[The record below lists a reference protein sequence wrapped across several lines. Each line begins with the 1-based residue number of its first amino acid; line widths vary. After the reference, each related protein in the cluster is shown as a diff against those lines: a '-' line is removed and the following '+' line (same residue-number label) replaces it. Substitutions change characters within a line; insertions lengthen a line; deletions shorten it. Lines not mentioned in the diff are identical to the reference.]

1 MGGQTSTAKKPAPAV
16 TTSPA
21 RPPPN
26 ASVFTPAYTPATPAY
41 LGTYDDDLGVCT
53 MEPPGGALESRVEI
67 PPQLRLDAPAP
78 PPQSSLDLRSAA
90 KVPDDTKKKTAPDAQ
105 GKDPVAADAAN
116 NLALATGSQP
126 TDTAGPSGKPGSGD
140 GGSGQASAPAKEA
153 TQASDEGTER
163 RPAPRALPRAGIP
176 ETGPVALRWAAVQLS
191 VTAPPY
197 LASPTLGVEPTK
209 PPAAP
214 GDKQQQPLPKL
225 PDYRGAYARAI
236 DGGARFHALIVGAA
250 RRLASQ
256 ARDQNEEYRRRQ
268 ESTLAVTL
276 RSFDDRLNFN
286 RTSLRTGRDILLS
299 KVQSQAWSLRAGVSS
314 AASTAHGKL
323 TSQVS
328 GYRTQ
333 IDGLRTS
340 GDAVVQ
346 RAFGGIADV
355 ETTGLAASKALV
367 DMKTAIPDRF
377 DIADSYPKMA
387 ARNEAVRTFLPLR
400 VDKLR
405 TNIDDTRKK
414 VTASLTESFACLKC
428 NIDSSR
434 QAFEYSTMIVEKP
447 AHAAVD
453 AAAAGGYKAID
464 SAAVQL
470 TLAIE
475 ESFARSD
482 VGLVEQHRAMRA
494 GAVGNAQEIARQER
508 AALADAAMRQ
518 VAALSAVAGAQ
529 ATAGA
534 KVRDTLARDKT
545 LAEPAFASSVTQA
558 STRFAQNIGNVGK
571 VHPRSTAEAA
581 DKLHAGRMQ
590 RAAGYERGQA
600 ASMLA
605 TERSFEKIV
614 TDSLAALGRHIAET
628 LGSLESVPGD
638 VRKSCDGSLQPLD
651 DAFFNGLADYRDSIA
666 RLSASV
672 EAVLSLQAPTE
683 VTPSKKREQKD
694 NGKDVKDV
702 KGDKAGGKGKQ
713 ASTIPPPPAPPASC
727 AGCPPPQQK
736 DKAAKKEEGN
746 SPDLTKN
753 QAGDGQTSKVDAN
766 NNNASA
772 GSDSKAGGVCQ
783 VQAPN
788 PKSPDEFIKSNR
800 KIAQNPWG
808 VAPFA
813 AFVESSFDKVCQEV
827 NKRADTIH
835 AKMSWS
841 STNRKGITEQLKGI
855 TKLQGVAIEHYY
867 NFVYD
872 PDLREAIDSQLRS
885 KWSTRKTNNNNVA
898 EAINALNGDPAA
910 SAFSGLTAAFNWS
923 NEFDR
928 AKQILLDMTPAQ
940 LEQMRNDHGD
950 ELKGFA
956 NELDGTQKEIFLA
969 LIAGHPEEARAIELR
984 GELDKNDYKEKQK
997 RADDNDKLVETALN
1011 EGYTDAAYMDKDATT
1026 ADAFGLGKG
1035 AGEALTYDLEDKQAV
1050 EDKRQE
1056 HIQKM
1061 ETAFGFLPGVIEM
1074 GGGTQST
1081 MAGSALYYYAT
1092 RTPDW
1097 NLDYYRRYPPPPGS
1111 PAHDRMKQLEAAPPS
1126 PYRQE
1131 MASQNKL
1138 VIEMMLRHG
1147 PNSDQAKGARLLKER
1162 QRTGEQKP
1170 EDLDKALHVGL
1181 GDAREGGGYGQKEAD
1196 RRAKGREDS
1205 EKERDKIFLLSEQFR
1220 AQLGID
1226 PLTPV
1231 ATNAKD
1237 ARAAVQADIEKN
1249 YPKDDKARAVA
1260 LGILESD
1267 SGNLDAV
1274 VEYAASK
1281 EKTELLTTYLGRR
1294 DRQEIKKFTENY
1306 NATHPV
1312 SIEKR
1317 LGLFD
1322 EHWSMGNMNGA
1333 VFSGDKANKL
1343 EIAWMGVPANTKER
1357 SEVALRIM
1365 DQAIDQA
1372 GALGSFLASGEYEAL
1387 KANARLLREKMGVT
1401 PDMVDSHGEIRTH
1414 DPLTGLPVEYGHFDK
1429 NGELRQEY
1437 KGDKNALS
1445 VAMGMAQMYAD
1456 NYNEATDRIAG
1467 FVTMALVIAA
1477 AVITTALTGGAAAS
1491 IWLPMLVTAGAGL
1504 VGIGLTAAIKGG
1516 RYGRDDLVR
1525 DLAMTVVQTL
1535 TAGIGAAG
1543 SVAARGGMPAL
1554 RAVASRGVSQGFRIS
1569 EKALEKFVICK
1580 GGTLAASASFG
1591 AELGIAA
1598 GSGALSGGVV
1608 AALDPANKESG
1619 EYGSRILGGMFRGA
1633 AGSMVGAGVARGVST
1648 GLGAVGNRIAGA
1660 AASRSASSALAN
1672 GMSREQA
1679 VEQALLAARRAQW
1692 VSGGITR
1699 ALASGASGST
1709 SRMTELGLEGK
1720 ASWDEILAEGRTAFI
1735 QNMLQGAIEHVADPG
1750 VRIPYGKGAKLTEGD
1765 LRKLPSWQRDEYE
1778 HTRAMAE
1785 GAVGKAYDKPA
1796 AAPDKQPAA
1805 PRRGP
1810 SEPPEPVND
1819 NERRAAATASGE
1831 HDGRTVPARPRDE
1844 PGGPPSGRPLTEE
1857 PGSLAPGARAHEEP
1871 EVRARLRSVDGRD
1884 DDPADRGEITKK
1896 IKLMR
1901 LSELLTSTEPRL
1913 GPISDTVDMTPDML
1927 RGGRSIPELS
1937 SFRATDPKDPVAA
1950 RRNYEALRAN
1960 DPHREVL
1967 LARNLTTGEF
1977 MVIQGGP
1984 HSVESPPHGWV
1995 TERHSHPRLIS
2006 DVANERLVRAMP
2018 SATDGDLVVLK
2029 GELDRLHATVPA
2041 GTTVRRDSVIDT
2053 NINGVHGQTLF
2064 SISRTGDQYT
2074 ITVSFRPPQEGVRS
2088 LGPYKSIADYEKAA
2102 FKLTGVDFSQPGD
2115 KTVRTVTGP
2124 RAAIGE
2130 ALTAQQRADADF
2142 IAQRAGLAEPPGPAR
2157 RAAGPE
2163 DVPDAPALRALT
2175 RGEAIERV
2183 RAMGLVDRQD
2193 SMVRLHN
2200 ILNDSS
2206 LPPESRSLIARMVLE
2221 ATRESMI
2228 RNGKLDDGDE
2238 LMLFFHGA
2246 EADQFRGYREGGID
2260 MRRGP
2265 GSHAD
2270 DDVGPGLYMSQ
2281 DFQSAERYIASGG
2294 AVTPFL
2300 VTRKQLGNVVDLRP
2314 GSLLRGH
2321 WESFF
2326 ARNAPMFGDLAA
2338 ATMLRGPGGFR
2349 LASGDPLPITAGGF
2363 GLFGMGKQRRGEL
2376 VAAFLAEVAQNP
2388 AFPDD
2393 IRRAAAQPHLIMT
2406 DLGGPATY
2414 GNDRGFITDQAAFR
2428 TQEIA
2433 DLINKQMGFGRF
2445 AANDNDPASPR
2456 MRAVMAAAPPPEP
2469 DATRQIA
2476 GGMLRGLRGGA
2487 FDPEGH
2493 LAILMRLAPEATTDF
2508 FARVARAARRGD
2520 TPAPNEEDL
2529 MRMTLEMRA
2538 RGAPPDLVATVRNR
2552 FMAIADPEHG
2562 LYLRVA
2568 EAGIQSGFG
2577 AGLRGRLDEAFERR
2591 AALEAARKFGFRGA
2605 VGADRQ
2611 LVRDRLQRDGD
2622 AVLRLMLD
2630 GGTDRERAIR
2640 YARERVRQGEPLADA
2655 LRDGLALVT
2664 AFDSTGF
2671 AKVRDR
2677 VDRQL
2682 ASVNRSSRVLAD
2694 LVRNRPDR
2702 LLGLAHTNPD
2712 HLAAMYVDLV
2722 FKRAASG
2729 QFAPPTPERLGRY
2742 VGSRMISNLLPVA
2755 SEMSVVW
2762 SLHEMGLTLLKADA
2776 AQRGG
2781 ANRPGL
2787 DIVAFGLLNGPRPPR
2802 GPVHVMVADDKAYRR
2817 SDGLGINE
2825 LQGVSAMQGRRY
2837 GENLRTTALEI
2848 RAGVARLRAAGLGA
2862 DPEYRQYMDG
2872 AIAAAR
2878 QMEKAGKA
2886 ILRIPVPAKD
2896 PAKTARIQSW
2906 IYARAIAK
2914 IMEANNITQVITSR
2928 HGNINALARWLRWQG
2943 FVLEEEYLW
2952 RLAAMGA
2959 FGALRER

>member
-16 TTSPA
+16 TSSSA

-26 ASVFTPAYTPATPAY
+26 ASTFTPAYTPETPAY
-41 LGTYDDDLGVCT
+41 LGTYDEDLGVCT
-53 MEPPGGALESRVEI
+53 MEPPGGALESRMEI

-78 PPQSSLDLRSAA
+78 LPQSSLDMRAAA
-90 KVPDDTKKKTAPDAQ
+90 KVPDETKKTTDPAAQ
-105 GKDPVAADAAN
+105 EKDPAAADAAD
-116 NLALATGSQP
+116 NLAATGSKP
-126 TDTAGPSGKPGSGD
+126 AGNAAPSGQPGSADGSSGQAGAAPAAKEAPQSGD
-140 GGSGQASAPAKEA
+140 G
-153 TQASDEGTER
+153 EGTEQ
-163 RPAPRALPRAGIP
+163 RPAPRALPRAAIP
-176 ETGPVALRWAAVQLS
+176 ETGPVALRWGPVQLS
-191 VTAPPY
+191 VNAPAY
-197 LASPTLGVEPTK
+197 VASPTLGVEPTK
-209 PPAAP
+209 PPAPA
-214 GDKQQQPLPKL
+214 GDKQQAPVPRL
-225 PDYRGAYARAI
+225 PDYRAAYARAI

-250 RRLASQ
+250 RKLASQ
-256 ARDQNEEYRRRQ
+256 ARDQNEEYRRRL
-268 ESTLAVTL
+268 ESTLAITL
-276 RSFDDRLNFN
+276 RSFDDGLNFN

-299 KVQSQAWSLRAGVSS
+299 KVRSQTWSLRGRVSS

-340 GDAVVQ
+340 GDGVVQ

-355 ETTGLAASKALV
+355 DKTGLDASKALV
-367 DMKTAIPDRF
+367 DMKKAIPERF
-377 DIADSYPKMA
+377 DITDSYPKMA

-414 VTASLTESFACLKC
+414 VTASLTESFACLRC

-447 AHAAVD
+447 AHDAVD

-464 SAAVQL
+464 AAADQL
-470 TLAIE
+470 TLAIQ

-482 VGLVEQHRAMRA
+482 AGLVEQHRAMRT
-494 GAVGNAQEIARQER
+494 GAIGNAQEIARQER

-518 VAALSAVAGAQ
+518 VSALSAVAGAQ

-558 STRFAQNIGNVGK
+558 ATRFSQNIGNVGK

-590 RAAGYERGQA
+590 RAASYERGQA
-600 ASMLA
+600 ATVLT

-614 TDSLAALGRHIAET
+614 TDSLTALERHISET
-628 LGSLESVPGD
+628 LGSLQSVPAD
-638 VRKSCDGSLQPLD
+638 VRKSCDSSLQPLD

-683 VTPSKKREQKD
+683 VTPSEKREQKD
-694 NGKDVKDV
+694 QGKDVKDV
-702 KGDKAGGKGKQ
+702 KDGKGDKDGKAGGKDKQ
-713 ASTIPPPPAPPASC
+713 ASKIPPPPAPPASC
-727 AGCPPPQQK
+727 AGCPPPQPK
-736 DKAAKKEEGN
+736 DKAAKKQEGN
-746 SPDLTKN
+746 SPDLTQN
-753 QAGDGQTSKVDAN
+753 PTGDGQTSKVDASN
-766 NNNASA
+766 NNTSS

-788 PKSPDEFIKSNR
+788 PRSPDEFIKSNR
-800 KIAQNPWG
+800 KIALNPWG

-813 AFVESSFDKVCQEV
+813 AFVEGSFDKICQEV
-827 NKRADTIH
+827 NRRADTIH

-841 STNRKGITEQLKGI
+841 STNRGAITEQLKGI
-855 TKLQGVAIEHYY
+855 TKLQGVAIEDYY

-872 PDLREAIDSQLRS
+872 PDLRKAIDSQLRS
-885 KWSTRKTNNNNVA
+885 KWSTKKTNDNNVD

-928 AKQILLDMTPAQ
+928 AKQILLDMTPAE
-940 LEQMRNDHGD
+940 LAQMRKDHGD
-950 ELKGFA
+950 ELKAFA
-956 NELDGTQKEIFLA
+956 KELDGTQKEIFEA

-984 GELDKNDYKEKQK
+984 GELDKNDYKEEQK
-997 RADDNDKLVETALN
+997 RADENDKLVENALN
-1011 EGYTDAAYMDKDATT
+1011 EGYGQAAYMDKDATT
-1026 ADAFGLGKG
+1026 ADAFGMGKG

-1061 ETAFGFLPGVIEM
+1061 ETAFGFLPGVVEM
-1074 GGGTQST
+1074 GGGTQSD
-1081 MAGSALYYYAT
+1081 MAGSALYHYAT

-1111 PAHDRMKQLEAAPPS
+1111 EAEKRMKYLEANPS
-1126 PYRQE
+1126 PYRGKE
-1131 MASQNKL
+1131 MASHNKL

-1162 QRTGEQKP
+1162 QRTGQQKP
-1170 EDLDKALHVGL
+1170 EDLDKALHIGL

-1220 AQLGID
+1220 VQLGID
-1226 PLTPV
+1226 PLTPA

-1237 ARAAVQADIEKN
+1237 ARAAVQADIEKA

-1294 DRQEIKKFTENY
+1294 DRAEIKKFAENY

-1317 LGLFD
+1317 LGLF
-1322 EHWSMGNMNGA
+1322 EHHWSMGNMNGA

-1401 PDMVDSHGEIRTH
+1401 PDMIDSRGEIRTR

-1429 NGELRQEY
+1429 DGELRQEY
-1437 KGDKNALS
+1437 RGDKNALS

-1569 EKALEKFVICK
+1569 EKALEKFVISK

-1608 AALDPANKESG
+1608 AALDPENRNSG
-1619 EYGSRILGGMFRGA
+1619 EYGTRIFGGMFRGA
-1633 AGSMVGAGVARGVST
+1633 AGSMVGAGFARGVST

-1660 AASRSASSALAN
+1660 AASRSASSALAS
-1672 GMSREQA
+1672 GLSREQA
-1679 VEQALLAARRAQW
+1679 LEKALLAARRAQW

-1699 ALASGASGST
+1699 SLASGASGST
-1709 SRMTELGLEGK
+1709 SRMTELALEGK
-1720 ASWDEILAEGRTAFI
+1720 ASWDQILAEGRTAFI
-1735 QNMLQGAIEHVADPG
+1735 QNMLQGALEHGADPG
-1750 VRIPYGKGAKLTEGD
+1750 ARNPFGKGRKLSDSD
-1765 LRKLPSWQRDEYE
+1765 LRSMPSWQREE
-1778 HTRAMAE
+1778 QMHMQAMVQR
-1785 GAVGKAYDKPA
+1785 AVGKAFDAPAPSPGQQPA
-1796 AAPDKQPAA
+1796 AA
-1805 PRRGP
+1805 RRGP
-1810 SEPPEPVND
+1810 GDPEPSAND
-1819 NERRAAATASGE
+1819 NERRAAAAAAGE
-1831 HDGRTVPARPRDE
+1831 PEGRVTVPVRPGEE
-1844 PGGPPSGRPLTEE
+1844 PGAPPQGRSPLTEE
-1857 PGSLAPGARAHEEP
+1857 PGSLAPGARPHGEEP
-1871 EVRARLRSVDGRD
+1871 EARARMRSVGGRD
-1884 DDPADRGEITKK
+1884 DDADRGEITQK

-1901 LSELLTSTEPRL
+1901 LPELLASTEPRL

-1937 SFRATDPKDPVAA
+1937 TFRATDPKDPAAA
-1950 RRNYEALRAN
+1950 RRNYEALLAN

-1967 LARNLTTGEF
+1967 LARNLTTGEY

-1995 TERHSHPRLIS
+1995 TERHSHPRLVS
-2006 DVANERLVRAMP
+2006 DVSNERLVRAMP
-2018 SATDGDLVVLK
+2018 SATGGDLVVLK
-2029 GELDRLHATVPA
+2029 GELDRLHGTVPA

-2053 NINGVHGQTLF
+2053 NINGVRGQTLF

-2074 ITVSFRPPQEGVRS
+2074 ITITFRPPQEGVTS
-2088 LGPYKSIADYEKAA
+2088 MGPFKSIADYEKYALA
-2102 FKLTGVDFSQPGD
+2102 KTGVDFSNPGD
-2115 KTVRTVTGP
+2115 KTVRSVAGR

-2130 ALTAQQRADADF
+2130 SLTAQQRADADF
-2142 IAQRAGLAEPPGPAR
+2142 VAQ
-2157 RAAGPE
+2157 RAAGPQ
-2163 DVPDAPALRALT
+2163 DVPDAPALRAAA
-2175 RGEAIERV
+2175 RGQAIERV
-2183 RAMGLVDRQD
+2183 RAMGLVDQPD
-2193 SMVRLHN
+2193 SMIRLHN
-2200 ILNDSS
+2200 ILNDGSI
-2206 LPPESRSLIARMVLE
+2206 PAESRALIARIVLE
-2221 ATRESMI
+2221 ATREAMI
-2228 RNGKLDDGDE
+2228 SSGRLKADDE
-2238 LMLFFHGA
+2238 LLLFFHGA

-2260 MRRGP
+2260 MKRGP

-2281 DFQSAERYIASGG
+2281 DFQSAERYIANGG
-2294 AVTPFL
+2294 AVSPFM
-2300 VTRKQLGNVVDLRP
+2300 VTRKQLGNVVDMRP
-2314 GSLLRGH
+2314 GSLLRAQ
-2321 WESFF
+2321 WEAFF
-2326 ARNAPMFGDLAA
+2326 VRNAPRFGDLAA
-2338 ATMLRGPGGFR
+2338 ATMLRGPGGFK
-2349 LASGDPLPITAGGF
+2349 LASGEPMPITAGGF

-2388 AFPDD
+2388 ALPDH
-2393 IRRAAAQPHLIMT
+2393 IRRAAADPHLIMT

-2414 GNDRGFITDQAAFR
+2414 GNDRGFLTDQAAFR
-2428 TQEIA
+2428 TQDIA

-2445 AANDNDPASPR
+2445 AANDNELASPR
-2456 MRAVMAAAPPPEP
+2456 MRTVLAAAPAEP
-2469 DATRQIA
+2469 DAMRQIA

-2493 LAILMRLAPEATTDF
+2493 LGMLMRLAPEATTDF

-2520 TPAPNEEDL
+2520 TPAPSDEDL

-2538 RGAPPDLVATVRNR
+2538 RGVPPDVVETARNR
-2552 FMAIADPEHG
+2552 FIAIADPEHG

-2577 AGLRGRLDEAFERR
+2577 AGLKRRLEEAFERR

-2611 LVRDRLQRDGD
+2611 LVRDRLQRDSD
-2622 AVLRLMLD
+2622 AVLRLMLG

-2682 ASVNRSSRVLAD
+2682 ALVNRSSRVLAD
-2694 LVRNRPDR
+2694 LVRDRPDR
-2702 LLGLAHTNPD
+2702 LLGLAHSNPD
-2712 HLAAMYVDLV
+2712 QLVAMYVDLV

-2729 QFAPPTPERLGRY
+2729 QSAPPTPERLGRY

-2762 SLHEMGLTLLKADA
+2762 SLQRMGLTLLKADA

-2787 DIVAFGLLNGPRPPR
+2787 DIVAFALLNGPRPPR

-2848 RAGVARLRAAGLGA
+2848 RAAVAQLRAAGLGN
-2862 DPEYRQYMDG
+2862 DPEYRPYMDG

-2943 FVLEEEYLW
+2943 FLLEEEYLW

-2959 FGALRER
+2959 FGALRDR